1 MKKIFGMGEMKQTTK
16 ILPVLALLTVA
27 LATAACSNGVEP
39 ADTTI
44 RWRAQA
50 GVPASSWLYQA
61 HFMKFAELVNERSQG
76 RLEIQIFPPRYHR

>member
-1 MKKIFGMGEMKQTTK
+1 MGSTAISVKYKIAR
-16 ILPVLALLTVA
+16 ILSVLTLLLGTF
-27 LATAACSNGVEP
+27 LAAACSDGGEP

-61 HFMKFAELVNERSQG
+61 HFLKFAELVNERSQG
-76 RLEIQIFPPRYHR
+76 RLEIQIFPPRSQR

>member
-1 MKKIFGMGEMKQTTK
+1 MTHTTK
-16 ILPVLALLTVA
+16 ILPVLVLLTVA
-27 LATAACSNGVEP
+27 LATQACSDGVES

-61 HFMKFAELVNERSQG
+61 HFLKFAELVNERSHG